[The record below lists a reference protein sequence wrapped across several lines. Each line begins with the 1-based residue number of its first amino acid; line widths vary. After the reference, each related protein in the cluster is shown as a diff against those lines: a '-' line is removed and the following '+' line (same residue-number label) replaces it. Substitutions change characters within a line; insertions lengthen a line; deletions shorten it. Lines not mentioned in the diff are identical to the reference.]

1 MKLIITIY
9 IYNLCEVNY
18 NYIYNLCEV
27 NYNYI
32 YILCEVNYNYIY
44 ITYVKLIITIYI

>member
-18 NYIYNLCEV
+18 NYIYNLS
-27 NYNYI
+27 
-32 YILCEVNYNYIY
+32 EVNYNYIY
-44 ITYVKLIITIYI
+44 ITYVKLIITIYIT